1 MNAETNLVVN
11 QSFKPPKKPNMKV
24 LAGGVVFAI
33 VLCSLVFY
41 FAAPKK
47 NDFDSKFANKSF
59 AREESSADMKSDITV
74 TM

>member
-1 MNAETNLVVN
+1 MNANTNLVVN

-24 LAGGVVFAI
+24 LTSGIVFAI
-33 VLCSLVFY
+33 VLCSLVYY

-47 NDFDSKFANKSF
+47 NDFESKFAKTSF
-59 AREESSADMKSDITV
+59 TREKSSADMKSDISV

>member
-1 MNAETNLVVN
+1 MNAETNLVLN

-24 LAGGVVFAI
+24 LTAGVVFAL
-33 VLCSLVFY
+33 VLCSLVYY

-47 NDFDSKFANKSF
+47 NDFDSKFAKTSF
-59 AREESSADMKSDITV
+59 TREESGADMKSDITV

>member
-1 MNAETNLVVN
+1 MNAESNLVLN

-24 LAGGVVFAI
+24 LAGGVVFAL
-33 VLCSLVFY
+33 VLCSLVYY

-47 NDFDSKFANKSF
+47 NDFDSRFAKKSF
-59 AREESSADMKSDITV
+59 AKEESSAEMKSDIKL